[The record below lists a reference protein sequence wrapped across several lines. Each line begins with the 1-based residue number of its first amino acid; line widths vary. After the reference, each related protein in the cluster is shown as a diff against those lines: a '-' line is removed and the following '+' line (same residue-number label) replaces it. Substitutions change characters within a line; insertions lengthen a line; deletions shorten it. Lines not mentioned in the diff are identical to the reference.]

1 MKNLYLIPTDN
12 PSRIWVNNLRR
23 RLELEN
29 ENLIG
34 SNTAKHIYIT
44 SDEEIKEGDWCLWLS
59 QNRIIKCEDDSL
71 RDRQDMVRKIILT
84 TDLDLNGVQAIDDEF
99 LEWFVNNPSCESV
112 EIEEAKCKGQCWK
125 FIESDYEDTCTS
137 GCEQIDYKII
147 IPQEEP
153 KKFGDSFEN
162 LANVMSTANF
172 MFGVK
177 EELKQETL
185 EETAER
191 LFPFTKNDN
200 ENRNIIIKRL
210 YWIDGAKWQADEI
223 FKWLESKDYL
233 TDSKET
239 IREEHDKKQ
248 KSR

>member
-1 MKNLYLIPTDN
+1 MKNLHLLPTDK
-12 PSRIWVNNLRR
+12 PSRIFYLASNLH
-23 RLELEN
+23 LEMGQ
-29 ENLIG
+29 LI
-34 SNTAKHIYIT
+34 TPKDYQHICIT
-44 SDEEIKEGDWCLWLS
+44 NDEEIKEGDWCLWLS

-84 TDLDLNGVQAIDDEF
+84 TDQDLIADGVQSIDDEF
-99 LEWFVNNPSCESV
+99 LEWFVKNPSCEKV
-112 EIEEAKCKGQCWK
+112 EVIYWEGY
-125 FIESDYEDTCTS
+125 SDIGLLNYE
-137 GCEQIDYKII
+137 II

-177 EELKQETL
+177 EEPKQETL

-191 LFPFTKNDN
+191 LFPFNKNDY
-200 ENRNIIIKRL
+200 ENINMIIKRL
-210 YWIDGAKWQADEI
+210 YWIDGAKWQTDEI

-239 IREEHDKKQ
+239 IREEYDKKQ

>member
-84 TDLDLNGVQAIDDEF
+84 TDQDLIADGVQSIDDEF
-99 LEWFVNNPSCESV
+99 LEWFVKNPSCEV
-112 EIEEAKCKGQCWK
+112 VKVIYWEGY
-125 FIESDYEDTCTS
+125 SDIGLLNYE
-137 GCEQIDYKII
+137 II

-162 LANVMSTANF
+162 LTNVMSTANF

-185 EETAER
+185 KETAER
-191 LFPFTKNDN
+191 LFPFTKNDY

>member
-1 MKNLYLIPTDN
+1 MKNIHLLPTDK

-44 SDEEIKEGDWCLWLS
+44 SDEEIKEGDWILDIEL
-59 QNRIIKCEDDSL
+59 NRIEKCLYSGVF
-71 RDRQDMVRKIILT
+71 RNWKKIILA
-84 TDLDLNGVQAIDDEF
+84 TDQSLRGIQSIDDEF

-125 FIESDYEDTCTS
+125 FIESDYEDTCIS

-210 YWIDGAKWQADEI
+210 YWIDGAKWQTDEI

-239 IREEHDKKQ
+239 IQEEYDKKQ